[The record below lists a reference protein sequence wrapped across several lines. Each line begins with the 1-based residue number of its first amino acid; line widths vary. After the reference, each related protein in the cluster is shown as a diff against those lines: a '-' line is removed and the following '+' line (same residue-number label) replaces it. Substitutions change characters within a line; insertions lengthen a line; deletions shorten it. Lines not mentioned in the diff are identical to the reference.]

1 MSNFFLVKI
10 KYLAITETGKQKF
23 VTKSIVF
30 PAESY
35 TEAEVRATRYADNWA
50 LCDYTIKSVK
60 PFKVVD
66 ILTIDSD
73 IPLWYMAKIETT
85 TLNERTGKEEH
96 ASFNILT
103 EATCFDNAIETTA
116 KYIADSVMDMRV
128 LAIMQTDISDVALS
142 DEYKP

>member
-1 MSNFFLVKI
+1 MSNFFLIKI

-30 PAESY
+30 PAETY

-60 PFKVVD
+60 PFKVAK
-66 ILTIDSD
+66 ILTMDSD
-73 IPLWYMAKIETT
+73 IPLWYIAKIETI

-96 ASFNILT
+96 VSFNILT

-116 KYIADSVMDMRV
+116 KYIAESVMDMRV
-128 LAIMQTDISDVALS
+128 LAIMQTYISDVALS
-142 DEYKP
+142 EEYKP